1 MREEAKAMLDLEHEA
16 GVVAEGR
23 SEAGGALDVCVV
35 TETFPPEING
45 VTLTLG
51 HLVSGLRA
59 RGHRVSIVRPR
70 QPAADPPGE
79 PTDPAVTLVPGLALP
94 GYAAVRFGLPAG
106 ASLRRRWRR
115 RRPDAVYVATEGPLG
130 WSAVRACRRLR
141 LPVLAGFHTNFHHY
155 TRHYHLGWLEGV
167 ARWYLR
173 LLHNRAGGTVVA
185 TAALRDQL
193 HARGFRNVSVL
204 GRGVSG
210 DLFSP
215 ARRSASLRRAW
226 GVSDRDVVALCVG
239 RVAAEKNIRLAIAA
253 YRAMQRAQPSCR
265 LVIVGDGPLRRAL
278 ERAHP
283 DLFFCG
289 MLTGEPLAAH
299 FASADV
305 FLFPSETETF
315 GNVTLEALASGLAVV
330 AYDYAAAREHV
341 RPGRTGALVP
351 MGDAAGFLSAATVL
365 ARSPE
370 TLRWMGAEAG
380 ASVQELGWDRV
391 VDRFVALLA
400 GCARPSSA
408 ARTTE
413 RSSR

>member
-1 MREEAKAMLDLEHEA
+1 MLGLEHEA
-16 GVVAEGR
+16 AVVAEGR

-70 QPAADPPGE
+70 QPAADPPAE
-79 PTDPAVTLVPGLALP
+79 PTDAAVTLVPGLALP
-94 GYAAVRFGLPAG
+94 GYPAVRFGLPAG

-155 TRHYHLGWLEGV
+155 TRHYHLGGLEGV

-173 LLHNRAGGTVVA
+173 VLHNRAGGTVVA

-253 YRAMQRAQPSCR
+253 YRAMQRAQSSCR

-330 AYDYAAAREHV
+330 AYDYAAAREYV

-351 MGDAAGFLSAATVL
+351 LGDAAGFLSAATAL

-380 ASVQELGWDRV
+380 ASVRELGWDRV

-400 GCARPSSA
+400 GCARSSA
-408 ARTTE
+408 AARTKE

>member
-79 PTDPAVTLVPGLALP
+79 PTDAAVTLVPGLALP
-94 GYAAVRFGLPAG
+94 GYPAVRFGLPAG

-155 TRHYHLGWLEGV
+155 TRHYHLGGLEGV

-173 LLHNRAGGTVVA
+173 VLHNRAGGTVVA

-330 AYDYAAAREHV
+330 AYDYAAAREYV

-351 MGDAAGFLSAATVL
+351 LGDAAGFLSAATAL

-400 GCARPSSA
+400 GCARSSAA

>member
-1 MREEAKAMLDLEHEA
+1 MLDLGRRAE
-16 GVVAEGR
+16 VATEPQPER
-23 SEAGGALDVCVV
+23 SGGLDVCVV

-59 RGHRVSIVRPR
+59 RGHRVSVVRPR
-70 QPAADPPGE
+70 QPAVDPLGEPADP
-79 PTDPAVTLVPGLALP
+79 ALMLVSGLALP
-94 GYAAVRFGLPAG
+94 GYAAVRAGLPAG
-106 ASLRRRWRR
+106 GALRRRWRR
-115 RRPDAVYVATEGPLG
+115 RPPDAVYVATEGPLG

-155 TRHYHLGWLEGV
+155 ARHYHLGFAERLVG
-167 ARWYLR
+167 WYLR
-173 LLHNRAGGTVVA
+173 RLHNRADGTVVA
-185 TAALRDQL
+185 TTTLRDHL
-193 HARGFRNVSVL
+193 HERGFRNVSVL

-210 DLFSP
+210 DRFSP
-215 ARRSASLRRAW
+215 ARRSASLHRSW
-226 GVSDRDVVALCVG
+226 GVSERDVVALCVG
-239 RVAAEKNIRLAIAA
+239 RVAAEKNVRLAIAA
-253 YRAMQRAQPSCR
+253 YRAMQRQQPSCR
-265 LVIVGDGPLRRAL
+265 LVIVGDGPLRRGL

-299 FASADV
+299 FASADL

-341 RPGRTGALVP
+341 RPGRTGILVP
-351 MGDAAGFLSAATVL
+351 RGDAAGFLAAATAL
-365 ARSPE
+365 AGSPE
-370 TLRWMGAEAG
+370 TLGRMRAEAWR
-380 ASVQELGWDRV
+380 SVTHLGWDRV
-391 VDRFVALLA
+391 VDRFEGFLA
-400 GCARPSSA
+400 GIARSGRAGVSPA
-408 ARTTE
+408 DE